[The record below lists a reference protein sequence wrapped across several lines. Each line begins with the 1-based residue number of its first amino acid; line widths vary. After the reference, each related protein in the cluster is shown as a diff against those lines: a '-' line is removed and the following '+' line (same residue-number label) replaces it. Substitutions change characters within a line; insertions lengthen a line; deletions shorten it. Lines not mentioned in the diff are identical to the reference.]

1 MSDTQIRW
9 RYRIAVDNDFQNA
22 YSYCDFKKFG
32 PVEDFE
38 ACAVSGPLPA
48 RQDPSD
54 AIGIYLNYK
63 QVTLVKS
70 KAEALKILE
79 KLISDCPAAARAD
92 FERYR
97 SVLLKSLI

>member
-1 MSDTQIRW
+1 V
-9 RYRIAVDNDFQNA
+9 AVDNDFQNA

-38 ACAVSGPLPA
+38 ACAVSGPKES
-48 RQDPSD
+48 RQNPTDG
-54 AIGIYLNYK
+54 IGIYLNYK
-63 QVTLVKS
+63 QVAFVKS
-70 KAEALKILE
+70 RAEALNILE
-79 KLISDCPAAARAD
+79 KLISDCPAAARTD